1 MRRFW
6 QVKDIQSRLYSF
18 PNTTSVAVI
27 GLSFSQSQQR
37 GFSPV
42 SALVAGCVHQ
52 VMSRHWEPLQH
63 GIWSGGEGETV
74 GDINNLPAD
83 LREHGLFCVWRY
95 EKNPKGDL
103 TKVPV
108 NPNNPRFR
116 ADSTDKA
123 DFAPLETALKH
134 SSDFDGVG
142 VGVFDGLM
150 ERGKLCGVDIDH
162 CIDDH
167 GGLSAEAGKIMDVL
181 KWMYWEK
188 SPSGHGLRGFGLVS
202 KDFKYDT
209 ERFYIKHGPLELY
222 VGGAT
227 NRFLTVTGDV
237 IRPAERLE
245 DVTHELLEVAQT
257 YMRRPAEQTDTHN
270 QPGAAMLPDDDVL
283 KMAANAS
290 NGEKFRKLWSGD
302 TSDYPS
308 ESEADLALCGV
319 LAFWCRRDPTQI
331 DKLFRQSALFRK
343 KWDSKR
349 GGSTYG
355 EWTVR
360 KAIRM
365 CSEVWEPERKVTTEN
380 GVIKAVEP
388 KQRIIAVTAAEL
400 DAMDI
405 PPVEWL
411 VEGLLPIGSACLS
424 APPKSCKSYMAI
436 DLCISICT
444 GEKFLG
450 RKTNKAAC
458 LYFDLE
464 SGKRRP
470 KQRIRQVL
478 GDRKA
483 PDNFFI
489 VTGESEPGMVG
500 AGFEDTL
507 MDQLQQHPEIRL
519 VVIDVLQKVRPPRKS
534 GTSMYDSD
542 YDLFA
547 PINKIAIR
555 QNVAVL
561 CITHNRKL
569 RDPSDPFND
578 ITGSTGILGSV
589 DAAFVISKSRRFGD
603 DDVTLFV
610 TGREMPEQELAIKF
624 NQKSF
629 RWECMGTAE
638 QRETQRAVD
647 AYHSS
652 RVVSIIKEL
661 IQKNGGTWEGSAQD
675 MVNYADL
682 VGKSIPMNTKEVG
695 REVNKFFSFFDVI
708 DGIQCA
714 SSRTGKYGRI
724 YKFHDTHNTVI
735 TSYHS

>member
-1 MRRFW
+1 
-6 QVKDIQSRLYSF
+6 
-18 PNTTSVAVI
+18 
-27 GLSFSQSQQR
+27 
-37 GFSPV
+37 
-42 SALVAGCVHQ
+42 
-52 VMSRHWEPLQH
+52 MSRHWEPLQH
-63 GIWSGGEGETV
+63 GIWSGEEGETV

-103 TKVPV
+103 TKVPYK
-108 NPNNPRFR
+108 PRDPR
-116 ADSTDKA
+116 YGADSADKA

-134 SSDFDGVG
+134 SSGFDGVG
-142 VGVFDGLM
+142 VGIFKDLF
-150 ERGKLCGVDIDH
+150 ERGNIVGFDIDH
-162 CIDDH
+162 CLDQN
-167 GGLSAEAGKIMDVL
+167 GNLSAEAEKITDIL
-181 KWMYWEK
+181 KYCYWEK
-188 SPSGHGLRGFGLVS
+188 SPSGHGLRGFGLVN

-209 ERFYIKHGPLELY
+209 ERFYIKKGGLEIY
-222 VGGAT
+222 SAGAT
-227 NRFLTVTGDV
+227 SRFLTVTGNV
-237 IRPAERLE
+237 VKPAERLE
-245 DVTHELLEVAQT
+245 DVTHELLEVART
-257 YMRRPAEQTDTHN
+257 YMVRPAEQTDTNN

-308 ESEADLALCGV
+308 DSEADLALCGV

-355 EWTVR
+355 EWTVK

-365 CSEVWEPERKVTTEN
+365 CSEVWEPERRVTTEN
-380 GVIKAVEP
+380 GVIKPKEP
-388 KQRIIAVTAAEL
+388 KQRIVAITAAEL
-400 DAMDI
+400 DALDI

-424 APPKSCKSYMAI
+424 APPKTGKSYLAI

-444 GEKFLG
+444 GEPFLG
-450 RKTNKAAC
+450 RNTNKAAC

-478 GDRKA
+478 GDKKA

-489 VTGESEPGMVG
+489 ITAEQKPGKVG

-507 MDQLQQHPEIRL
+507 IDQLQQHPEIRL
-519 VVIDVLQKVRPPRKS
+519 IVIDVLQKVRPPRKS

-542 YDLFA
+542 YDLFS
-547 PINKIAIR
+547 PINDIAIKH
-555 QNVAVL
+555 NVAVL
-561 CITHNRKL
+561 CVTHNRKM

-578 ITGSTGILGSV
+578 ISGSTGVLGSV
-589 DAAFVISKSRRFGD
+589 DAAFVISKARRYGD
-603 DDVTLFV
+603 EDVTLFV
-610 TGREMPEQELAIKF
+610 TGREMPEQELAVAF
-624 NQKSF
+624 NKKVF

-652 RVVSIIKEL
+652 MVVSIIKEL
-661 IQKNGGTWEGSAQD
+661 IRKNGGVWEGSAQD
-675 MVNYADL
+675 VIDYGGL
-682 VGKSIPMNTKEVG
+682 VGKHIMKSNEDVG
-695 REVNKFFSFFDVI
+695 KDINRFLSYFDVLDNI
-708 DGIQCA
+708 KCIP
-714 SSRTGKYGRI
+714 SRTGKRGRR
-724 YKFHDTHNTVI
+724 YKFTDTPVTAD
-735 TSYHS
+735 TL